1 MLNVTKVM
9 EGKSGGSRRGTDGE
23 RERVFCVCVH
33 VRQTDTHKNT
43 DLLPVGVRAL

>member
-1 MLNVTKVM
+1 M
-9 EGKSGGSRRGTDGE
+9 EGRGEGLTGE
-23 RERVFCVCVH
+23 RERVFSVCVH